1 MALLI
6 ACSSRAEQFA
16 AEILALDPE
25 LDIRIAP
32 DLGDIA
38 DIDIALV
45 WQPPPGLL
53 RTLPNL
59 KLIVSVGAGVDALVG
74 DPTLPY
80 VPLVRFVDPDLTGRM
95 VEYVVL
101 NVLYHHRR
109 MAEFRELQ
117 TRRVWEYLPE
127 PAAHDVRVGVMGLGV
142 LGAAAAQ
149 ALKPFGYQVR
159 GWSRTPK
166 TLDGIACYHGT
177 TQLEAFL
184 ADTDILAVLLP
195 LTPDTRGMLNRAL
208 FRGLSRKGRSR
219 LLPGPVLI
227 NAGRGGLQIDAD
239 IVAALDAGELYAASL
254 DVFEAEPLPCRPSA
268 MVASAGHRHAAQCR
282 RKRAGGDCAL
292 CAPADACATTRPA
305 PRAFGASRARLLKA
319 VGVPCKCRTY

>member
-16 AEILALDPE
+16 AEVQALDPE

-32 DLGDIA
+32 DLGSVA
-38 DIDIALV
+38 DIDTALV

-53 RTLPNL
+53 RQLPNL
-59 KLIVSVGAGVDALVG
+59 KLIVSVGAGVDGLVG

-109 MAEFRELQ
+109 MTEFRELQ
-117 TRRVWEYLPE
+117 MGKVWKYLPE
-127 PAAHDVRVGVMGLGV
+127 PAAHEVRVGVMGLGV
-142 LGAAAAQ
+142 LGGAAAQ
-149 ALKPFGYQVR
+149 ALKPLGYQVR

-166 TLDGIACYHGT
+166 TLDGIACFHGT
-177 TQLEAFL
+177 TQLEVFL
-184 ADTDILAVLLP
+184 ADTDIVVVLLP
-195 LTPDTRGMLNRAL
+195 MTSDTRGMLNRTL
-208 FRGLSRKGRSR
+208 FRGLSRRGRSD

-239 IVAALDAGELYAASL
+239 ILAALAAGELYAASL
-254 DVFEAEPLPCRPSA
+254 DVFQVEPLPADSPLWSHPRVVITPHNAAESDP
-268 MVASAGHRHAAQCR
+268 VAIARY
-282 RKRAGGDCAL
+282 AL
-292 CAPADACATTRPA
+292 RQMHTQRQGQ
-305 PRAFGASRARLLKA
+305 RLENLVHRAR
-319 VGVPCKCRTY
+319 GY

>member
-6 ACSSRAEQFA
+6 ACSSRAEEFA
-16 AEILALDPE
+16 AEILALDAE
-25 LDIRIAP
+25 FDVRIAP

-38 DIDIALV
+38 NIDTALV

-53 RTLPNL
+53 RKLPNL

-95 VEYVVL
+95 VEYVAL

-117 TRRVWEYLPE
+117 TRRIWEYLPE
-127 PAAHDVRVGVMGLGV
+127 PPAHDVRVGVMGLGV

-195 LTPDTRGMLNRAL
+195 LTPDTRGMLNREL

-254 DVFEAEPLPCRPSA
+254 DVFETEPLP
-268 MVASAGHRHAAQCR
+268 AGHLLWSHPRVIVTPHNAAES
-282 RKRAGGDCAL
+282 
-292 CAPADACATTRPA
+292 APAAIARYA
-305 PRAFGASRARLLKA
+305 LRQMQAQRQGQRLEHLVHRAR
-319 VGVPCKCRTY
+319 GY

>member
-1 MALLI
+1 MI

-32 DLGDIA
+32 DLGDVA
-38 DIDIALV
+38 DIDTALV

-95 VEYVVL
+95 VEYIAL

-117 TRRVWEYLPE
+117 TRKR
-127 PAAHDVRVGVMGLGV
+127 LGV
-142 LGAAAAQ
+142 SSRAGRARGPGRGDGARRAGCGCCSGAQAFRLSGARLEPHAQDARWDRLLSRHDPARGVPRRYRYPGGAAASHARHARHAEPR
-149 ALKPFGYQVR
+149 ALPRTFAAEAAARCCQVR
-159 GWSRTPK
+159 
-166 TLDGIACYHGT
+166 C
-177 TQLEAFL
+177 
-184 ADTDILAVLLP
+184 
-195 LTPDTRGMLNRAL
+195 
-208 FRGLSRKGRSR
+208 
-219 LLPGPVLI
+219 
-227 NAGRGGLQIDAD
+227 
-239 IVAALDAGELYAASL
+239 
-254 DVFEAEPLPCRPSA
+254 
-268 MVASAGHRHAAQCR
+268 
-282 RKRAGGDCAL
+282 
-292 CAPADACATTRPA
+292 
-305 PRAFGASRARLLKA
+305 
-319 VGVPCKCRTY
+319 